1 MTIYENMSDE
11 TLLVLLK
18 TRLLGTHIQ
27 KVDDSNRDTVVR
39 MLRFTETPNIDREKD
54 GAVFEE
60 LNTVLQEAFSTLS
73 QPQLTKPVPLDRK
86 RKRRSRFPKT
96 SRSISL
102 TR

>member
-11 TLLVLLK
+11 TLLVILK
-18 TRLLGTHIQ
+18 TRMLGTHVQ

-60 LNTVLQEAFSTLS
+60 LNTVLQETFSTLS
-73 QPQLTKPVPLDRK
+73 QPQFTKPVLLDRK
-86 RKRRSRFPKT
+86 RKHQSRPLKT
-96 SRSISL
+96 SRSFSPE
-102 TR
+102 R